1 MPRTQAT
8 YITSCRERLDETTAR
23 YWTDVELRRW
33 INEAARDIARRTETI
48 QDRATVSVVAGTQE
62 YTLANNILRV
72 HRVEFVGT
80 GDTAVYPLEY
90 MDFNNMDQLW
100 VTRKTQDR
108 GTPRVFSLYGFV
120 PNLKIILYPISDRSG
135 TLTVYSFRLPVEL
148 ATDTTAD
155 ANTNVELPEGWED
168 LIVEYVL
175 YQALLKDGD
184 DNWQAAKQLYEQKLD
199 DMLIRT
205 QRWTDQA
212 GMMVS
217 DLGGTMVPRHIW
229 DYDYMS

>member
-1 MPRTQAT
+1 MPKTQAT
-8 YITSCRERLDETTAR
+8 YLTMARERLDETTAR
-23 YWTDVELRRW
+23 YWTDAELRRW

-48 QDRATVSVVAGTQE
+48 QDRDTVSVLAGTQE
-62 YTLANNILRV
+62 YTLADDILRV

-80 GDTAVYPLEY
+80 GDTAVHPMEY

-100 VTRKTQDR
+100 VTRKAQDR

-135 TLTVYSFRLPVEL
+135 TLTVYSFRLPAEL
-148 ATDTTAD
+148 ATDGSAASST
-155 ANTNVELPEGWED
+155 VEIPEGWED
-168 LIVEYVL
+168 LVIEYVL
-175 YQALLKDGD
+175 YQGQLKDGNQD
-184 DNWQAAKQLYEQKLD
+184 WQALKQLYEQKLD
-199 DMLIRT
+199 DMMTRT

-229 DYDYMS
+229 DFDY